1 MLLQCMSLV
10 YFLLLLAFTRWFNY
24 PGAVALLS
32 LCLVFTFVTSLCGVW
47 ASRRALV
54 EASSS
59 AAPPPW
65 QSSATAPP
73 AHPWALR
80 ATKWLCA
87 LPLSLLAFFLSCF
100 LGAAMLHWLSFDTQL
115 TTSSR
120 QQVMSTLLLGAN
132 ALATL
137 TTQCFVFLV
146 AASMQRAGSED
157 DDSDDLEWQRQLLAA
172 QELEAHHTLAGSAID
187 APDDRAL

>member
-1 MLLQCMSLV
+1 MSLV

-32 LCLVFTFVTSLCGVW
+32 LCLVVTFLTALSGLW
-47 ASRRALV
+47 ASRRATV
-54 EASSS
+54 ELSSS

-65 QSSATAPP
+65 QSAAAALPT
-73 AHPWALR
+73 HPWALR
-80 ATKWLCA
+80 ATKWMCA
-87 LPLSLLAFFLSCF
+87 LPLSLLAFFLACF
-100 LGAAMLHWLSFDTQL
+100 LGAAMLNWLSFDTQL

-120 QQVMSTLLLGAN
+120 QQVMSTLLLGIN

-146 AASMQRAGSED
+146 AASMQRAGAD
-157 DDSDDLEWQRQLLAA
+157 DDLESDDLEWQRQLLAA
-172 QELEAHHTLAGSAID
+172 QELEAHHALAGSAID